1 MKPNTLLCINSG
13 QSTDEFWSSR
23 VFFLLFDF
31 SKVTSAFPEPVF
43 SL

>member
-13 QSTDEFWSSR
+13 HSTGSG

-31 SKVTSAFPEPVF
+31 SKVTSVFPEPA
-43 SL
+43 SSS